1 MLLNVHPVGHF
12 LCNFMAGTGEAD
24 VEEDGDEGDDGE
36 LDWAIFSSCPMA
48 TADWSIAVSNQFLV
62 SSSLF
67 RLNKKHQ
74 IHPESFDGNTG
85 GDGADALCK
94 SLC

>member
-1 MLLNVHPVGHF
+1 
-12 LCNFMAGTGEAD
+12 MAGTGEAD